1 MSIPSI
7 PPIGTMTQAQATTAA
22 RAPEAA
28 PGFAETLAEG
38 LGEASRLEQHADAVA
53 TDVASGGPSRIEDLM
68 VATSQSQV
76 ATDLVLAVRNR
87 AVEAYQEIM
96 RLPV

>member
-1 MSIPSI
+1 MSIPPI
-7 PPIGTMTQAQATTAA
+7 PPIGTMTQAQAATAA

-28 PGFAETLAEG
+28 PGFAETLADG
-38 LGEASRLEQHADAVA
+38 LAEASRAEQRADAVA
-53 TDVASGGPSRIEDLM
+53 MDVATGGPSQVHDLM

>member
-1 MSIPSI
+1 MSVPPI
-7 PPIGTMTQAQATTAA
+7 PPIGTMTQAQATSAA
-22 RAPEAA
+22 QAAEAA
-28 PGFAETLAEG
+28 PGFAETLADG
-38 LGEASRLEQHADAVA
+38 LAEASRAEQRADAVA
-53 TDVASGGPSRIEDLM
+53 TDIASGGPSQVHDLM